1 MKMINLNWNSIKEEG
16 TVSLLKDFKMEDSI
30 LQIDALNDWIVELT
44 DLRET
49 LLQNEPLVVKNVLWG
64 RD

>member
-30 LQIDALNDWIVELT
+30 LQIDALNDWIGELT